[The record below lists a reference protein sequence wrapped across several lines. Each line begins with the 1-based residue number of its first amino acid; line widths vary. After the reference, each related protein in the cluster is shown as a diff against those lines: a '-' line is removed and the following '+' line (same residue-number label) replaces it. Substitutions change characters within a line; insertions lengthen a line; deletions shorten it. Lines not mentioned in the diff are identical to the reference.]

1 MHAAGLL
8 VCKCKCM
15 IFLMPWTGLF
25 RTLDDAGRNLA
36 KRGRGVVGNIFAG
49 SCAVFVQ
56 LFADVSQ
63 NQEMLLGWHKP
74 SVSSDRPGCLD
85 TR

>member
-1 MHAAGLL
+1 MSQLDLNSKITGACGVAGLL
-8 VCKCKCM
+8 VCKCKCKCM

-36 KRGRGVVGNIFAG
+36 KRGRGVVGNTFAG
-49 SCAVFVQ
+49 SCAVFVK

-63 NQEMLLGWHKP
+63 NQEMLLG
-74 SVSSDRPGCLD
+74 
-85 TR
+85 

>member
-1 MHAAGLL
+1 MNSKITGACGVAG
-8 VCKCKCM
+8 
-15 IFLMPWTGLF
+15 LMPWTGLF

-36 KRGRGVVGNIFAG
+36 KRGRGVVGNTFAG

-63 NQEMLLGWHKP
+63 NQEMLLG
-74 SVSSDRPGCLD
+74 
-85 TR
+85 